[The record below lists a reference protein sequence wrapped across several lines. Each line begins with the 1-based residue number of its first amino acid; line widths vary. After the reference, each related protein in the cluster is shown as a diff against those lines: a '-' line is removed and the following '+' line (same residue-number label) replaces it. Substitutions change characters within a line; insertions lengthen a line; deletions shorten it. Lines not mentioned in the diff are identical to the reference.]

1 MDEKEDPVLQARGV
15 GKEIWAD
22 TSADEY
28 VRDLRANWFADDAL
42 VGDSEKPAG
51 Y

>member
-1 MDEKEDPVLQARGV
+1 MDEKEDPVLQMRRI

-22 TSADEY
+22 TNPDDY
-28 VRDLRANWFADDAL
+28 VRDLRANWFAKDTI
-42 VGDSEKPAG
+42 GGNSEKPED